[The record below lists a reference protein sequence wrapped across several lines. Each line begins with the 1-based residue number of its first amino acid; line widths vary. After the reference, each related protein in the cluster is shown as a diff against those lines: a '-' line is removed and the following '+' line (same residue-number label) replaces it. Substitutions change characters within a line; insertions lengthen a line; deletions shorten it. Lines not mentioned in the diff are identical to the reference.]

1 MGESVEQLHRIDQLE
16 KWIEMHGSRL
26 FLYAQ
31 QQTGSYADAQ
41 DVYQEALIKV
51 IRSAQS
57 NGEPL
62 IPPIGRVFLAIKH
75 GAIDLH
81 RSRSVRENRE
91 GRFEMQT
98 ASEWFVEE
106 IENNEKHQYLQS
118 VVRNLPQDQ
127 QEVLV
132 LKIWGTLTFKT
143 ISEILG
149 VPLNTVTS
157 RYRYALDKIKSSLNL
172 QAI

>member
-1 MGESVEQLHRIDQLE
+1 MGESVEQLHSINQIE

-51 IRSAQS
+51 IRSAQKKGDS
-57 NGEPL
+57 F

-75 GAIDLH
+75 CAIDLH

-91 GRFEMQT
+91 GNFETQT
-98 ASEWFVEE
+98 ASQWFVED

-118 VVRNLPQDQ
+118 VIRELPRDQ
-127 QEVLV
+127 QEVLL

-149 VPLNTVTS
+149 VPVNTVAS
-157 RYRYALDKIKSSLNL
+157 RYRYALDKVKSSLNL